1 LRGEGEEAPPEM
13 ADDLISWER
22 PHFEPGGGSAMI
34 FFALYGKFGPM
45 QIQISR
51 EVYRTAGVPSGI
63 VIKKL
68 ESAPDQ
74 DLPFT
79 RGSFAR
85 LLEPEEPALFLGIQN
100 ASECIVIQGDVP
112 DPADLN
118 YLRDAIGL
126 VMYFL
131 DYGATAVMDPQRLRL
146 YDAARWKREMFAPQP
161 PNWLHHSIILASD
174 EPGGTRWLHTRGLRK
189 FGRPDLS
196 MRGVTEQEQRT
207 VVELFNR
214 LIILQ
219 VEGAR
224 IAEGQELS
232 IGEPP
237 ERLICRYGGSL
248 EDPNFN
254 NIHVEICRTTA

>member
-1 LRGEGEEAPPEM
+1 VG
-13 ADDLISWER
+13 DDLVSWER
-22 PHFEPGGGSAMI
+22 PHFKPGGGSAMV

-51 EVYRTAGVPSGI
+51 EIYRTAGVPAGI

-68 ESAPDQ
+68 ESGPHQ

-100 ASECIVIQGDVP
+100 ASECIVIQGEVP
-112 DPADLN
+112 DPGDLN
-118 YLRDAIGL
+118 YLRDSIGL

-131 DYGATAVMDPQRLRL
+131 DHGAMAVMDPQRLRL
-146 YDAARWKREMFAPQP
+146 YDTARWKREMFAPQP

-174 EPGGTRWLHTRGLRK
+174 EPGGARWLHTRGLRK

-196 MRGVTEQEQRT
+196 MHGVSAEQQRI
-207 VVELFNR
+207 VVELFNK

-219 VEGAR
+219 AEGAR
-224 IAEGQELS
+224 IAEGEELT
-232 IGEPP
+232 IDGMTG
-237 ERLICRYGGSL
+237 RLICRYGGSL

-254 NIHVEICRTTA
+254 NVHVEICLA